1 MDGQLSTVHTLS
13 SFPLLFLTQLIT
25 RRVHAGYMASLLERQ
40 AAQDRMQEA
49 SEDEQEMEEM
59 EEKEEM
65 EEMEEIKE

>member
-1 MDGQLSTVHTLS
+1 MDGQLTTVHTPS
-13 SFPLLFLTQLIT
+13 SFSLLFLTQLIT

-49 SEDEQEMEEM
+49 SEDEQEMEE
-59 EEKEEM
+59 KEEM